1 MPVSHLRGVGFAA
14 TLVASLLAACGIP
27 PSTYVPPVVDKPRGE
42 EQFQADLEA
51 CRDYERATR
60 GDAFLRVTGTANGS
74 SVTGTN
80 LFQTPVVIIDDCM
93 SRSGYILW
101 RGV

>member
-1 MPVSHLRGVGFAA
+1 MPASHLRGVGLAVI
-14 TLVASLLAACGIP
+14 LDASLLAACGTP